1 MLEDCQAR
9 WILNQP
15 LHTGPARTSTATTD
29 ESAVSSTGI
38 ARNPEIDSHATRRE
52 TRQDPALQPGTAGT
66 EIARVTQREIH
77 AATQLGLA
85 WTGIGEPDAGTAR
98 RELSGNLSSHPS
110 LIWTGIGTPNP
121 GTARKELSGNLSS
134 HPSLIWTGIG
144 TPNPEIARKE
154 LGGNLSSHPS
164 LIWTGIG
171 TPNPEIARKELDG
184 NLSSH
189 PSLIWTGIG
198 RHPDSGSEE
207 PSGSRWEPVVG
218 SGDLAQILYTTG
230 TTGRPKGVAAS
241 HANLAFGHRPH
252 PGYRMLSHSEH
263 FLHAFPIGTNAGQMM
278 LVNTLVAHPAAL
290 VASVFEAE
298 RFCALIAEHRVGT
311 VFLVPSMAV
320 DLLNSGAWRRHDLSS
335 VLLLSSSA
343 DALPPHVAVA
353 LPEAFPKA
361 TIVNF
366 YTSTEAVPAQTTMI
380 VDPAR
385 PHSVGRATESGDLRI
400 TGEDGE
406 AAGIGEVGEVWLR
419 APAAQRSYYGDP
431 QASERVF
438 QRGWTRMG
446 DLGYL
451 DQDGY
456 LYLVGRESDVIK
468 SGGLKISTLQVEAA
482 LQEHPAVAEVAVL
495 GVPHPVMGAMVA
507 AAVVPRSPAT
517 ADELRTF
524 LHQRLARNE
533 IPTRYAFVDA
543 LPRNELGK
551 VLKSELR
558 ELFTAPRNAK
568 GRPLETP
575 EQRALAR
582 LWSGVLGLPVTS
594 PDDDFFALGGDSLKA
609 TQLATRATEEF
620 GVDVPG
626 TLAFDHPTLSAQA
639 EHVTLHTPTQNLIYP
654 EISAE
659 LGALSG
665 VQEHWWR
672 WMHAAAETRHMP
684 PVHVAVQIDGQV
696 DAGLVDRCL
705 AELVRR
711 HEALRTVF
719 RDGRAFIEPE
729 SNVHVTVHEASDE
742 AEAGQLAADLVRAPF
757 DIGRGPLLRAALIR
771 LRRRRTGCAGEPA
784 AGGGL
789 YRDCG
794 PTGGAGSTN
803 STSTANSTT
812 HAQSTGSPKSTTGPQ
827 SDGSPEAGTQSGG
840 SPKSTTGTQSD
851 GSPEAGTQSG
861 GSPKSTTGTQS
872 GGSPEATMGT
882 QSSGGPEAATGHF
895 GGSVESTV
903 LVLAAHHMIFDGW
916 SAGVLLRELGV
927 LYSAFS
933 HNAPSPLPPPVQY
946 ADFVA
951 FEHREWRRTRPHWT
965 ATLTGAPSTLPALPG
980 RSPTV
985 TLCAAISHDFPI
997 APVRDLAS
1005 RHNATSAMVLAAAW
1019 ATTLS
1024 TWADSPEIVLATPV
1038 TGRSRPEFEAT
1049 IGCLF
1054 RWNLLR
1060 ILIDNTRDEDT
1071 NHGDIRAPDSDS
1083 GDAQGGGI
1091 IARVRRAIL
1100 TANDH
1105 QFHNFAR
1112 LHELVPYPAYFRFES
1127 WGRPAHLPG
1136 LPSQEFPIPAGP
1148 IMEWCLADD
1157 DPDTHPPELLI
1168 TEHPDGSLT
1177 GSMIYNKH
1185 AYRTADMAALA
1196 EAFTATIPR
1205 LA

>member
-1 MLEDCQAR
+1 MTVTLPGLLRARAREQPSRTALICDDTAKLSFGEWDEHADATAFGLLERGLTPGDRVGLRYDNAHWADYAVAFLGVLRAGGVAVPLPSRQSDATLRLMLEDCQAR

-15 LHTGPARTSTATTD
+15 LHTSPARTSTATTD
-29 ESAVSSTGI
+29 ESAIPSTGT
-38 ARNPEIDSHATRRE
+38 ARHPEIDLRATRRE
-52 TRQDPALQPGTAGT
+52 TRQDPAVQPGTTGIETAQNVG
-66 EIARVTQREIH
+66 VTQGETH
-77 AATQLGLA
+77 AAAQLGLA
-85 WTGIGEPDAGTAR
+85 WTGIGEPDTGTAR
-98 RELSGNLSSHPS
+98 REIGGNLSSYLG
-110 LIWTGIGTPNP
+110 LIWTGIG
-121 GTARKELSGNLSS
+121 K
-134 HPSLIWTGIG
+134 
-144 TPNPEIARKE
+144 
-154 LGGNLSSHPS
+154 
-164 LIWTGIG
+164 
-171 TPNPEIARKELDG
+171 PNPEIARKELDG

-189 PSLIWTGIG
+189 PGLIWTGIG
-198 RHPDSGSEE
+198 RHPESGSKPE
-207 PSGSRWEPVVG
+207 GSRWEPVVG
-218 SGDLAQILYTTG
+218 SGDLAQILYTSG
-230 TTGRPKGVAAS
+230 TTGRPKGVSAS

-343 DALPPHVAVA
+343 DALPPHVAIA

-400 TGEDGE
+400 TGEDGA

-451 DQDGY
+451 DRDGY

-507 AAVVPRSPAT
+507 AALVPSSPAT

-524 LHQRLARNE
+524 LHQRLARHE

-551 VLKSELR
+551 VVKSELR

-575 EQRALAR
+575 EQQALAR

-609 TQLATRATEEF
+609 TQLANRATHEF
-620 GVDVPG
+620 GIDIPS
-626 TLAFDHPTLSAQA
+626 TLAFDHPTLAAQA
-639 EHVTLHTPTQNLIYP
+639 THVTTHTRTPTYP
-654 EISAE
+654 EAPHEGQGAALSGAY
-659 LGALSG
+659 GALSG

-672 WMHAAAETRHMP
+672 WMHATAEIRHMP
-684 PVHVAVQIDGQV
+684 PVHVAVQIDGEI
-696 DAGLVDRCL
+696 DAEIVDRCL
-705 AELVRR
+705 AELTRR

-719 RDGRAFIEPE
+719 RDGQAVVEPE
-729 SNVHVTVHEASDE
+729 SGVRVSLHEASDE
-742 AEAGQLAADLVRAPF
+742 TEAGQLAADLVRAPF

-771 LRRRRTGCAGEPA
+771 LRRGRTGYAAEPA

-794 PTGGAGSTN
+794 PTGGTGSTN
-803 STSTANSTT
+803 STRTANSTT
-812 HAQSTGSPKSTTGPQ
+812 STQSTGSPISK
-827 SDGSPEAGTQSGG
+827 DTQS
-840 SPKSTTGTQSD
+840 SD
-851 GSPEAGTQSG
+851 
-861 GSPKSTTGTQS
+861 
-872 GGSPEATMGT
+872 SPEAT
-882 QSSGGPEAATGHF
+882 TGHF
-895 GGSVESTV
+895 GGSGESTV

-933 HNAPSPLPPPVQY
+933 HNAPSPLPPPTQY

-951 FEHREWRRTRPHWT
+951 FEHREWHRTSPHWT
-965 ATLTGAPSTLPALPG
+965 TTLAGAPSTLPTLPG

-997 APVRDLAS
+997 GPVRDLAS

-1024 TWADSPEIVLATPV
+1024 AWANSPEIVLATPV

-1060 ILIDNTRDEDT
+1060 VPT
-1071 NHGDIRAPDSDS
+1071 S
-1083 GDAQGGGI
+1083 GDT

-1148 IMEWCLADD
+1148 IMEWRLADD
-1157 DPDTHPPELLI
+1157 DPDTHPPELLV

-1185 AYRTADMAALA
+1185 AYQTADVAALA
-1196 EAFTATIPR
+1196 EAFTAAIPR
-1205 LA
+1205 LS

>member
-1 MLEDCQAR
+1 MTVTLPGLLRARAREQPSRTALICDDTAKLSFGEWDEQADATAFELLERGLLPGDRVGLRYDNARWADYAIAFLGVLRAGGVAVPLPSRQSDATLHLMLEDCQAR

-15 LHTGPARTSTATTD
+15 IHPSPARTSTATTD
-29 ESAVSSTGI
+29 ESVIPQGIASSGI

-52 TRQDPALQPGTAGT
+52 TRRDPALQPGITWIETGQDFGA
-66 EIARVTQREIH
+66 TQGETH

-85 WTGIGEPDAGTAR
+85 WTGIGQHPEP
-98 RELSGNLSSHPS
+98 GN
-110 LIWTGIGTPNP
+110 
-121 GTARKELSGNLSS
+121 
-134 HPSLIWTGIG
+134 
-144 TPNPEIARKE
+144 
-154 LGGNLSSHPS
+154 
-164 LIWTGIG
+164 
-171 TPNPEIARKELDG
+171 
-184 NLSSH
+184 
-189 PSLIWTGIG
+189 
-198 RHPDSGSEE
+198 E
-207 PSGSRWEPVVG
+207 PRGSRWEPVVG
-218 SGDLAQILYTTG
+218 SGDLAQILYTSG
-230 TTGRPKGVAAS
+230 TTGQPKGVAAS

-400 TGEDGE
+400 TGDDG
-406 AAGIGEVGEVWLR
+406 AAAEIGEVGEVWLR

-451 DQDGY
+451 DRDGY

-507 AAVVPRSPAT
+507 AAVVSRSPAT

-551 VLKSELR
+551 VVKGELR

-575 EQRALAR
+575 EQQALAR

-639 EHVTLHTPTQNLIYP
+639 EHVTLHAPTQNLIYP
-654 EISAE
+654 EISTE

-729 SNVHVTVHEASDE
+729 SHVRVTVHEACDE
-742 AEAGQLAADLVRAPF
+742 AEAGHLAADLVRAPF

-771 LRRRRTGCAGEPA
+771 LRRGRTGCAGEPA

-812 HAQSTGSPKSTTGPQ
+812 RAQSTGSPKSTTGAQ
-827 SDGSPEAGTQSGG
+827 SSGSPEATMGTQS
-840 SPKSTTGTQSD
+840 T
-851 GSPEAGTQSG
+851 

-882 QSSGGPEAATGHF
+882 QSSGGPEATGHF
-895 GGSVESTV
+895 GGSLESTV
-903 LVLAAHHMIFDGW
+903 LVIAAHHMIFDGW

-933 HNAPSPLPPPVQY
+933 HNATSPLPPPTQY

-951 FEHREWRRTRPHWT
+951 FEHREWHRSRPHWRT
-965 ATLTGAPSTLPALPG
+965 TLNGAPSTLPALPG

-1024 TWADSPEIVLATPV
+1024 TWANSPEIVLATPV
-1038 TGRSRPEFEAT
+1038 TGRSHPEFEAT

-1060 ILIDNTRDEDT
+1060 IPIDSTRDENT
-1071 NHGDIRAPDSDS
+1071 NHGDTRAP
-1083 GDAQGGGI
+1083 DAQGGGI
-1091 IARVRRAIL
+1091 VARVRRAIL

-1148 IMEWCLADD
+1148 IMEWRLADD

-1177 GSMIYNKH
+1177 GSMIYNKY
-1185 AYRTADMAALA
+1185 AYQTADMAALA
-1196 EAFTATIPR
+1196 DAFTATIPR